1 MKRIVWEWE
10 QIDESTRRTK
20 VMGGWLI
27 QTTITTKN
35 SCATNTMFLSDQH
48 HEWHPCAPFV
58 DPQIK
63 KSELAKD
70 FKA

>member
-1 MKRIVWEWE
+1 MKKIVWEWE

-27 QTTITTKN
+27 QTTVTTKN
-35 SCATNTMFLSDQH
+35 SCAINTMFLVDQH
-48 HEWHPCAPFV
+48 HEWYPSAPFV

-63 KSELAKD
+63 KSEIAKD